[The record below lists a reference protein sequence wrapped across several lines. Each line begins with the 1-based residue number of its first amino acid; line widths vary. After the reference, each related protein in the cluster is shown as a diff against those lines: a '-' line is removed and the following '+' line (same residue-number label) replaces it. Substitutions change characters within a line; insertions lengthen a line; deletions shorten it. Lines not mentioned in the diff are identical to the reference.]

1 MGKRKKKKVSAIKIS
16 KTEKPEVVKL
26 PKVTEEESVVVKQPF
41 TDPTK
46 DTALFEKIV
55 TELEEI
61 DKEEKKDVVFN
72 TPELSYDDKQDLKI
86 LDAIMELPSPLM
98 TPTNRQYGEQ
108 FLPDYIRV
116 RNKLRRLAGLS

>member
-1 MGKRKKKKVSAIKIS
+1 MRKKREKKKKVTAIKIS

-26 PKVTEEESVVVKQPF
+26 PKVTKEEKLVVKQPF

-46 DTALFEKIV
+46 EVVFAPIPSVEDLKV
-55 TELEEI
+55 ELENREKLI
-61 DKEEKKDVVFN
+61 DAI
-72 TPELSYDDKQDLKI
+72 PYDDKQRLKI
-86 LDAIMELPSPLM
+86 VDTVMELPAPLM